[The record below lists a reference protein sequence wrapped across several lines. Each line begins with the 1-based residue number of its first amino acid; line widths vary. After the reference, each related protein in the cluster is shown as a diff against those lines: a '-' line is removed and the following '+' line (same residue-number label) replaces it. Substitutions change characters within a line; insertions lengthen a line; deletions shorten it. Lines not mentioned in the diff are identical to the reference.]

1 MNNVV
6 QISDFPAQPA
16 TVDSEARELNS
27 PLPVGYA
34 LFDDGVYVLA
44 EEEAGEPIFICT
56 PLRVDAGFADQAGT
70 GWGKLI
76 SVKSPNGIWHDVP
89 VMNAHRSLDVLP
101 GDDVLARIQDNL
113 PAPQGRRDQL
123 IRLAATGRLALAER
137 ATFEAELAH
146 IAPDFGWFVSDLAA
160 LSVDARPDDL
170 DLIDRAGA
178 LRQAA
183 EALMA
188 EASDQSLA
196 QTARDVAASALS
208 RLYAYAQ
215 EERP

>member
-1 MNNVV
+1 MPSV
-6 QISDFPAQPA
+6 
-16 TVDSEARELNS
+16 TVLET
-27 PLPVGYA
+27 GA
-34 LFDDGVYVLA
+34 LVWIA
-44 EEEAGEPIFICT
+44 A
-56 PLRVDAGFADQAGT
+56 
-70 GWGKLI
+70 
-76 SVKSPNGIWHDVP
+76 
-89 VMNAHRSLDVLP
+89 SLDLLP
-101 GDDVLARIQDNL
+101 GDDVLSRLQDSL

-137 ATFEAELAH
+137 AAFEAELAR
-146 IAPDFGWFVSDLAA
+146 IAPDFGWFTSDLAA
-160 LSVDARPDDL
+160 LAVDARADDL

-188 EASDQSLA
+188 EASDPSLA
-196 QTARDVAASALS
+196 QTARDIAASALS